1 MKQKNTPLFLSLGI
15 LLITTIIVAIFGV
28 VPLPE
33 YDILKNEEGLKG
45 KLIYHVQ
52 VQSQNL
58 IPPAPDIMDECILSI
73 DLEANSF
80 KEEKIICSSDLY
92 DMSYD
97 IYFYD
102 TEIYEDE
109 NILLRYWDESSG
121 DEMGLI
127 INIETKKVVDS
138 LQQPNFYSEDRN
150 RMNVYGEKLID
161 PWDTSDYS
169 SRVIGV
175 YYANRMENIEVFK
188 SKAPTNYYFESLHW
202 SPNGDYIAALDSEEN
217 FIIFSKN
224 KKSKPGIIQFS
235 EVNLKIFDD
244 EEREI
249 QNLIGWTD

>member
-1 MKQKNTPLFLSLGI
+1 MKKTNSPLFLSLGI
-15 LLITTIIVAIFGV
+15 LIMTTIIVAIFGV

-33 YDILKNEEGLKG
+33 YAILNNEEGFKG

-73 DLEANSF
+73 DLEAGSF

-102 TEIYEDE
+102 VEIFENE

-127 INIETKKVVDS
+127 INIQTKKVTKTIKE
-138 LQQPNFYSEDRN
+138 PNFYTERN

-169 SRVIGV
+169 SRVIGI

-202 SPNGDYIAALDSEEN
+202 SPDGDYIAALDSEEN
-217 FIIFSKN
+217 LIIFSKN
-224 KKSKPGIIQFS
+224 KKSKPGIIKFS
-235 EVNLKIFDD
+235 EINLKIFDD

-249 QNLIGWTD
+249 QNLIGWSN

>member
-33 YDILKNEEGLKG
+33 YEILKNEEGLKG

-58 IPPAPDIMDECILSI
+58 IPPAPDIMDQCILSI
-73 DLEANSF
+73 DFEANSF

-97 IYFYD
+97 IYFYN
-102 TEIYEDE
+102 TEIFEDE

-127 INIETKKVVDS
+127 INIETKKVVNKV
-138 LQQPNFYSEDRN
+138 QQPNFYSEDRN

-175 YYANRMENIEVFK
+175 YYAC
-188 SKAPTNYYFESLHW
+188 L
-202 SPNGDYIAALDSEEN
+202 
-217 FIIFSKN
+217 
-224 KKSKPGIIQFS
+224 
-235 EVNLKIFDD
+235 
-244 EEREI
+244 
-249 QNLIGWTD
+249 

>member
-1 MKQKNTPLFLSLGI
+1 MNKVNLPLFLSLI
-15 LLITTIIVAIFGV
+15 IFLATTIIVGVFGV

-33 YDILKNEEGLKG
+33 YGNLTSNMEFDG
-45 KLIYHVQ
+45 KIIYRVEIE
-52 VQSQNL
+52 SQNL

-102 TEIYEDE
+102 TEIFEDE

-127 INIETKKVVDS
+127 INIETKKVVDKV
-138 LQQPNFYSEDRN
+138 QQPNFYSEDRN

-217 FIIFSKN
+217 FIIFTKN
-224 KKSKPGIIQFS
+224 KKSKPGIIEFS

>member
-1 MKQKNTPLFLSLGI
+1 MKKTNSPLFLSLGI
-15 LLITTIIVAIFGV
+15 LIITTIIVAIFGV

-33 YDILKNEEGLKG
+33 YAILNNEEGLKG

-73 DLEANSF
+73 DLEAGSF

-102 TEIYEDE
+102 VEIFENE

-127 INIETKKVVDS
+127 INIKTKKVIEKIKE
-138 LQQPNFYSEDRN
+138 PNFYTERN

-169 SRVIGV
+169 SRVIGI

-202 SPNGDYIAALDSEEN
+202 SPDGDYIAALDSEEN
-217 FIIFSKN
+217 LIIFSKN
-224 KKSKPGIIQFS
+224 KKSKPGIIKFS
-235 EVNLKIFDD
+235 EINLKIFDD

>member
-1 MKQKNTPLFLSLGI
+1 MKKTNSPLFLSLGI
-15 LLITTIIVAIFGV
+15 LIITTIIVAIFGV

-33 YDILKNEEGLKG
+33 YAILNNEEGLKG

-73 DLEANSF
+73 NLEGDSF

-102 TEIYEDE
+102 AQIFENE

-127 INIETKKVVDS
+127 INIQTKKVTKKIKE
-138 LQQPNFYSEDRN
+138 PNFYTERN

-169 SRVIGV
+169 SRVIGI

-202 SPNGDYIAALDSEEN
+202 SPDGDYIAALDSEEN
-217 FIIFSKN
+217 LIIFSKN
-224 KKSKPGIIQFS
+224 KKSKPGIIKFS
-235 EVNLKIFDD
+235 EINLKIFDD

-249 QNLIGWTD
+249 QNLIGWSN